1 MKKLNS
7 HSRKDQITIHVPI
20 ETFADA
26 YFKHLQKKLKDSY
39 VFNYEIKN
47 KLMTFNGSLFRFVWN
62 GWNVFNPISGGEIEF
77 SEENEKPFI
86 RHKIFFNEALV
97 IALIFHLI
105 PIFTLKYDP
114 WLSLIVFVAIWMVY
128 FVNYFIAV
136 FRFNSFIS
144 EMLIQVNF
152 EHGYAKLLEEAV
164 G

>member
-7 HSRKDQITIHVPI
+7 HSRKDQIIIHVPI
-20 ETFADA
+20 GTFADA
-26 YFKHLQKKLKDSY
+26 YFKHLQKKLTDAY

-47 KLMTFNGSLFRFVWN
+47 KLMTFKGSLFRFVWN
-62 GWNVFNPISGGEIEF
+62 GWNVFNPISAGEIEF
-77 SEENEKPFI
+77 SEENEKPYI
-86 RHKIFFNEALV
+86 RHKIYFTEALV

-105 PIFTLKYDP
+105 PIFTLKFDP
-114 WLSLIVFVAIWMVY
+114 WLSLIVFLAIWLVY
-128 FVNYFIAV
+128 FASYFIAV